1 MAYTTNPHMGRL
13 RMEAVRLVKYRGW
26 TTRKVAQY
34 TGYSQ
39 SAIVKWCRRSPSGG
53 WHHIPTQ
60 SARPYTHPR
69 TLSPEVVRRIVA
81 LRLERHRCAEILHRQ
96 LLAEGITVSLSSVKR
111 VLKRTNCI
119 PERDGRKRWHA
130 SQPRPDV
137 EKPGDLVQID
147 TIHLMQ
153 TEKKRLYVFTLIDL
167 KTRWAY
173 AKAYREAR
181 AGTSVAFVR
190 EAQRHAPFS
199 FHHLQSD
206 HGSEF
211 SRYFKHM
218 IRIRHR
224 HSRVRKPNDN
234 AHLERFN
241 RTIQDE
247 CLDDLPR
254 DVATINRALPKYL
267 KYYNEER
274 MHMGINFNTPL
285 QMIPRY

>member
-1 MAYTTNPHMGRL
+1 M
-13 RMEAVRLVKYRGW
+13 
-26 TTRKVAQY
+26 
-34 TGYSQ
+34 
-39 SAIVKWCRRSPSGG
+39 
-53 WHHIPTQ
+53 
-60 SARPYTHPR
+60 
-69 TLSPEVVRRIVA
+69 
-81 LRLERHRCAEILHRQ
+81 
-96 LLAEGITVSLSSVKR
+96 VSLSSVKR
-111 VLKRTNCI
+111 VLKRTYCI

-130 SQPRPDV
+130 SVPRPHV
-137 EKPGDLVQID
+137 AKPGDLVQID

-153 TEKKRLYVFTLIDL
+153 TEKKRLYVFTLLDL

-173 AKAYREAR
+173 AKAYPVAR

-190 EAQRHAPFS
+190 EAQRHAPFV
-199 FHHLQSD
+199 FAHLQSD

-218 IRIRHR
+218 VRIRHR

-254 DVATINRALPKYL
+254 DVTTINKALLKYL
-267 KYYNEER
+267 KYYNHER
-274 MHMGINFNTPL
+274 MHMGIDFKTPA
-285 QMIPRY
+285 QMIPRC